1 MGDRK
6 HTRSYWYGTCRV
18 LIQVALVTGGNSGV
32 GFEIFRA
39 LLIKG
44 AKVYIA
50 SRNEARARTAFFK
63 IQNDPEV
70 PGGEYEFLHLDL
82 GSLHNIQEFVR
93 EFQSKEQHL
102 DLLFNN
108 AGILDTVGGTTKD
121 GYEIHLGVNALG
133 PYYLTKLLLPTIL
146 ASKRKNPGRLPR
158 VCFASSLSHH
168 YATKR
173 GFDPQNPSGEKGKSA
188 LPRFIQAYS
197 NSKMMNILTMLKF
210 DRLYG
215 KDVIFSAV
223 NPGLV
228 KTDIARS
235 ITKVSIVFIGQI
247 IGSHILQ
254 DASRGALTHLYAATA
269 PETGKEGGGYYVPW
283 ARLGEPE
290 PIAYDISIQDTSMFE
305 QY

>member
-1 MGDRK
+1 
-6 HTRSYWYGTCRV
+6 
-18 LIQVALVTGGNSGV
+18 VALVTGGNSGV

-50 SRNEARARTAFFK
+50 SRNEARARTAFYK
-63 IQNDPEV
+63 IQCDPEV
-70 PGGEYEFLHLDL
+70 HGGEYEFLHLDL
-82 GSLHNIQEFVR
+82 GSLRSIREFAR
-93 EFQSKEQHL
+93 EFQSKEQRL

-108 AGILDTVGGTTKD
+108 AGILEAAGGTSKD

-146 ASKRKNPGRLPR
+146 ASKRQNPGHLPR
-158 VCFASSLSHH
+158 VCFSSSLSHH
-168 YATKR
+168 YATKK
-173 GFDPQNPSGEKGKSA
+173 GFDPRNPSGEKSKSIF
-188 LPRFIQAYS
+188 PSFIQAYS
-197 NSKMMNILTMLKF
+197 NSKMMTILTMLKF

-235 ITKVSIVFIGQI
+235 ITRVSTVFVGQI
-247 IGSHILQ
+247 IGPHILQ

-269 PETGKEGGGYYVPW
+269 PETGKDGGGYYVPW

-290 PIAYDISIQDTSMFE
+290 PIVYDNSVQDTSM
-305 QY
+305 Y